1 VLVVNGWIV
10 QNPSFSGYAAIMA
23 YLPSKDL
30 SIALSVTYSPTTDQN
45 NQNLGNNIAKDLS
58 HLLVPNQPLG

>member
-10 QNPSFSGYAAIMA
+10 SNPSFSGYAAIMA

-30 SIALSVTYSPTTDQN
+30 SIAVSVTYSPTTDQSV
-45 NQNLGNNIAKDLS
+45 QNLSNNIAKDLS
-58 HLLVPNQPLG
+58 RLLAPNQPLI